1 MREIVIRGIR
11 IRVVYREEMLEIG
24 RFLTFPLTSPSI
36 PSILSLHN
44 PLEME

>member
-1 MREIVIRGIR
+1 MWEIVIRGIR

-24 RFLTFPLTSPSI
+24 AFLTFPQTSPSI
-36 PSILSLHN
+36 RSVLSLHN